1 MNDSQ
6 AYIRELPRKLT
17 HIQSLWQKLLLV
29 KWDSQVLALI
39 RRLVHD
45 ILAAAKHHAQ
55 SDITRVA
62 QDLDEQLA
70 MFQNRQSPPVEGERG
85 RVNGIL
91 QHLARTILAL
101 QAAEQY
107 SPAMR
112 DARAVAVNSRDIRSS
127 ANVARR
133 LYVLE
138 DDKQQAE
145 MLLLRFSHQGYV
157 VRCFSTVAELQQSL
171 RQQLPDLLLM
181 DVMLT
186 EGPLAGIDATTK
198 LRTEFGSEIPVVFM
212 SARGDLAARLAAVR
226 AGGVGYFLK
235 PLDFDEL
242 FRRIDDLLERKATT
256 YKVLVVEDEELL
268 ASTYSLVLQQAG
280 LVTRVLTQ
288 PLQILKELHEFQPD
302 LILMDLYLPEC
313 TGIELMQLIRQ
324 DPAHCTLPIL
334 IVSSETDPAKHNAAL
349 SQGADLFLLKP
360 IQPEQL
366 VAAVSS
372 RVGRARALTHRIQF
386 LSQQDPLT
394 GLLNQRALLGYL
406 DQHLAELQGG
416 QLNAALLYMEVD
428 QYRALRDRLGLSE
441 ADLLLA
447 DLAAR
452 VKERLYHASRLAHLS
467 NGSFC
472 ALLLDMDPLRARD
485 AATTLCDQIAAGVFS
500 TEHDSVPMTLSIGV
514 SPLTAHY
521 SLAQDWLSAA
531 ALACDLARDAGGNR
545 VEMHREAVDDLATR
559 ELHARCV
566 ELLNAALVN
575 DGFYCLYQ
583 PIGSLRGKPTERYDV
598 LLRAA
603 APDGREVPAG
613 RIFQVARE
621 EGLILAIDRW
631 VLNHVVEAVQYKA
644 SHGSNT
650 VFFLKLS
657 AESLN
662 DSTLAAWIEETLAK
676 SGVNGRQLVFE
687 FSEADVAT
695 SLLAAGTLFT
705 HLRGLGCGIAL
716 EHFGASLNSCQL
728 LNHVPVDYVKL
739 DGSFVRD
746 LVRKPANRD
755 SVRSILRQAEASGA
769 MVIAGF
775 VEDAASLPVLWQCGV
790 HFIQGNFLQ
799 APDESL
805 NFDFRGEF
813 TA

>member
-1 MNDSQ
+1 MNGEQTSM
-6 AYIRELPRKLT
+6 RELPRKLT
-17 HIQSLWQKLLLV
+17 HIQSLWQKLLYV
-29 KWDSQVLALI
+29 KWDQQVLALT

-45 ILAAAKHHAQ
+45 ILVTAKAQ
-55 SDITRVA
+55 AQLDISRVA
-62 QDLDEQLA
+62 NDLDEQLA
-70 MFQNRQSPPVEGERG
+70 LFLDRRSPPAEKERG
-85 RVNGIL
+85 RVNGVL
-91 QHLARTILAL
+91 QHLAKTILAL
-101 QAAEQY
+101 QAQDQY
-107 SPAMR
+107 SPPSL
-112 DARAVAVNSRDIRSS
+112 DARTAAKSIANRSS
-127 ANVARR
+127 ANAACR

-138 DDKQQAE
+138 DDTHQAE
-145 MLLLRFSHQGYV
+145 MLSLRFSHHGYV
-157 VRCFSTVAELQQSL
+157 VRCFATVVELQQSL
-171 RQQLPDLLLM
+171 RRQLPDLLLM
-181 DVMLT
+181 DVMLA
-186 EGPLAGIDATTK
+186 EGALAGIDTARK
-198 LRTEFGSEIPVVFM
+198 LREEFGDLPIVFM

-242 FRRIDDLLERKATT
+242 FRRVDYLLQRKTTT
-256 YKVLVVEDEELL
+256 YKVMVVEDEEQL
-268 ASTYSLVLQQAG
+268 ASTYSLILQQSG

-324 DPAHCTLPIL
+324 DSAHYALPIL
-334 IVSSETDPAKHNAAL
+334 IISSETDPAKHNAAL

-372 RVGRARALTHRIQF
+372 RVGRARALTHRLQF

-394 GLLNQRALLGYL
+394 GFLNQRALLGYL

-416 QLNAALLYMEVD
+416 QLNAALLYFEVD
-428 QYRALRDRLGLSE
+428 QYRALRDRLGLSA

-452 VKERLYHASRLAHLS
+452 VKERLYRASRLAHFS
-467 NGSFC
+467 DGSFC
-472 ALLLDMDPLRARD
+472 ALLLDMDSLQARD

-500 TEHDSVPMTLSIGV
+500 TEHDSVPMTLSVGV
-514 SPLTAHY
+514 SPLNARYTQ
-521 SLAQDWLSAA
+521 AQDWLSAA
-531 ALACDLARDAGGNR
+531 ALACDIARDAGGNR

-566 ELLNAALVN
+566 EMLNAALLN

-583 PIGSLRGKPTERYDV
+583 PIASLRGKPIERYDV

-621 EGLILAIDRW
+621 AGLILAIDRW
-631 VLNHVVEAVQYKA
+631 VLNHVVESMQHKA
-644 SHGSNT
+644 SHGSKT

-662 DSTLAAWIEETLAK
+662 DSTLAAWIEETLEKA
-676 SGVNGRQLVFE
+676 GVNGQQLVFE
-687 FSEADVAT
+687 FLESDVAT
-695 SLLAAGTLFT
+695 SLRAAGSLFT
-705 HLRGLGCGIAL
+705 RLRKLGCGIAL
-716 EHFGASLNSCQL
+716 EHYGASLNSSQL
-728 LNHVPVDYVKL
+728 LKHVPVDYIKL
-739 DGSFVRD
+739 DASFVRD
-746 LVRKPANRD
+746 LVRNQANRD
-755 SVRSILRQAEASGA
+755 CVRSILQQAESSGA

-799 APDESL
+799 APDELLS
-805 NFDFRGEF
+805 FDFRGGF
-813 TA
+813 NA

>member
-1 MNDSQ
+1 D
-6 AYIRELPRKLT
+6 P
-17 HIQSLWQKLLLV
+17 
-29 KWDSQVLALI
+29 
-39 RRLVHD
+39 
-45 ILAAAKHHAQ
+45 
-55 SDITRVA
+55 
-62 QDLDEQLA
+62 
-70 MFQNRQSPPVEGERG
+70 
-85 RVNGIL
+85 
-91 QHLARTILAL
+91 
-101 QAAEQY
+101 
-107 SPAMR
+107 SPAN
-112 DARAVAVNSRDIRSS
+112 AAC
-127 ANVARR
+127 R
-133 LYVLE
+133 LYLLE
-138 DDKQQAE
+138 DDVHHAE
-145 MLLLRFSHQGYV
+145 MLSLRFSHHGYDV
-157 VRCFSTVAELQQSL
+157 HCFTTTVELQQAV
-171 RQQLPDLLLM
+171 RWQLPDLLLI
-181 DVMLT
+181 DVMLA
-186 EGPLAGIDATTK
+186 EGALAGIDAAKK
-198 LRTEFGSEIPVVFM
+198 LREEFADDLPVVFM

-242 FRRIDDLLERKATT
+242 FRRVDDLLQRKATT
-256 YKVLVVEDEELL
+256 YKVMVVEDEEQQ
-268 ASTYSLVLQQAG
+268 ANTYSLILQQSG

-324 DPAHCTLPIL
+324 DSAHYALPIL
-334 IVSSETDPAKHNAAL
+334 IISSETDPAKHNAAL

-372 RVGRARALTHRIQF
+372 RVGRARALTRRLQF
-386 LSQQDPLT
+386 LSQRDPLT

-406 DQHLAELQGG
+406 DQHLAELHGG
-416 QLNAALLYMEVD
+416 QLNAALLYFEVD
-428 QYRALRDRLGLSE
+428 QYRALRDRLGLSV

-452 VKERLYHASRLAHLS
+452 VKERLYRASRLAHFS
-467 NGSFC
+467 DGSFC
-472 ALLLDMDPLRARD
+472 ALLLDMDPLQARD

-500 TEHDSVPMTLSIGV
+500 TEHDSVPMTLSVGV
-514 SPLTAHY
+514 SPLNARYTQ
-521 SLAQDWLSAA
+521 AQDWLSAA
-531 ALACDLARDAGGNR
+531 ALACDIARDAGGNR

-566 ELLNAALVN
+566 EMLNAALLN

-583 PIGSLRGKPTERYDV
+583 PIASLRGKPIERYDV

-621 EGLILAIDRW
+621 AGLIMAIDRW
-631 VLNHVVEAVQYKA
+631 VLSHVVESMQHKA
-644 SHGSNT
+644 SHGNKT

-662 DSTLAAWIEETLAK
+662 DSTLAVWIEETLEKA
-676 SGVNGRQLVFE
+676 GVNGQQLVFE
-687 FSEADVAT
+687 FLESDVAT
-695 SLLAAGTLFT
+695 SLRAAGSLFT
-705 HLRGLGCGIAL
+705 HLRNLGCGIAL
-716 EHFGASLNSCQL
+716 EHYGASLNSSQL
-728 LNHVPVDYVKL
+728 LKHVPVDYIKL
-739 DGSFVRD
+739 DASFVRD
-746 LVRKPANRD
+746 LVRNQANRE
-755 SVRSILRQAEASGA
+755 SVRNILQRAESSGA

-799 APDESL
+799 APDEALS
-805 NFDFRGEF
+805 FDFRGGF
-813 TA
+813 NA